1 MLHFGLYWRN
11 WSRLMMI
18 SEDNSNG
25 DWGFEKSAIDSPSD
39 DVGVDAELEM
49 VTFADVRGSHI
60 VLRSVDR

>member
-1 MLHFGLYWRN
+1 
-11 WSRLMMI
+11 MI